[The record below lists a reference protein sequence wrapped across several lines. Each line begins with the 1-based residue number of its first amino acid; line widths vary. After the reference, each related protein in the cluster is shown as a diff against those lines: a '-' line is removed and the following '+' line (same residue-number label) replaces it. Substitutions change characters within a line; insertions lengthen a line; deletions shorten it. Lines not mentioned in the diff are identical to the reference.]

1 MLMNKEPLTFTFIA
15 RTAPYGSN
23 RGNLLLD
30 IALTTS
36 VFEHNT
42 NYVFLGDGVF
52 QLLKDQDADQIKS
65 KTLGKALQALNL
77 YGINNIFIQE
87 GALSDRAIAP
97 DDLIL
102 EAKTLNQNELSTLI
116 KDSDNIISL

>member
-1 MLMNKEPLTFTFIA
+1 MLMNKKTLTFTFIA

>member
-1 MLMNKEPLTFTFIA
+1 MLMNKKTLTFTFIA
-15 RTAPYGSN
+15 RTSPYGSN

-36 VFEHNT
+36 VFEHTT
-42 NYVFLGDGVF
+42 NYGFLGDGVF